1 MMKRIVLG
9 IEGMSCAAC
18 SSAIEK
24 YLSKQDG
31 ISYVSVNLVMA
42 NATVEYDPDK
52 LTQKQI
58 ENFIKDVG
66 YKSTGLYKMTDETKK
81 VKNQKTWLIVL
92 GALLVVLLYISMG
105 TMFGLPIFDFM
116 DMDKNSFVFATVL
129 LCLTLPYLIYGVD
142 IFKNGIKTLFHK
154 APNMDTLVTLGVFA
168 SLGYSIY
175 AYVMIALG
183 NVHFVHSLYFESCSV
198 IVYFIKLGRYV
209 DRASKNK
216 TKQAISELVQ
226 ITPNYAFVKIDGKEK
241 KVSIDEIKK
250 GDIVVC
256 RAGEKIAVDGVVV
269 GGFARIDESFITGES
284 KPVSKQKDGKVVA
297 GSLNLEG
304 VIEYRAERIGKDST
318 VSEIVRLVVE
328 ATNTKMP
335 IAKIADKVSGIF
347 VPVVMLIAVLTFIVY
362 VSIGQS
368 IDIALSTFV
377 TVLVVACPCSLGLA
391 TPLAIV
397 VSEGMSAKNGI
408 LVKKSETLEIAN
420 KTNVV
425 VFDKTGTL
433 TYGKLKI
440 SKIINNSEFTEAQL
454 LQFACSVE
462 SKSSH
467 PISSAFTEKAK
478 EKNIKFLDVE
488 EFKNLD
494 GLGLVGKIGNKKV
507 VLGNS
512 KILKHFKIKNTLEN
526 EEKEL
531 SSEGNSIVFM
541 AIDGKIVSLFGVN
554 DILKENAKDT
564 VAMLKSR
571 GIEVYMLTGDNEITA
586 MTFAKQLG
594 LENVV
599 ANVLPSEKA
608 KFIKKL
614 KKENNVVMMVG
625 DGINDS
631 PALAS
636 ADIGVSVSNGTDI
649 AMNSADVILVNDNI
663 SKILNLFLISK
674 KTVKNIKQ
682 NLFWAFFYNCLMIPI
697 AVGAFRP
704 LGVSINPMIAG
715 IAMVL
720 SSLTVVFNALRLQ
733 LTKLKGD
740 KTNV

>member
-1 MMKRIVLG
+1 MKKIILG

-42 NATVEYDPDK
+42 NATVEYDTNK

-81 VKNQKTWLIVL
+81 VKNQKILLIIL
-92 GALLVVLLYISMG
+92 GSLLVAFLYISMG

-116 DMDKNSFVFATVL
+116 DMNKNSFVFATVL
-129 LCLTLPYLIYGVD
+129 LCLTLPYLVYGFD

-154 APNMDTLVTLGVFA
+154 APNMDTLVTLGVLA

-175 AYVMIALG
+175 GYVMITLG
-183 NVHFVHSLYFESCSV
+183 NVEFVHSLYFESCSV
-198 IVYFIKLGRYV
+198 IIFFIKLGRYV

-216 TKQAISELVQ
+216 TKQAISDLVQ
-226 ITPNYAFVKIDGKEK
+226 ITPNYAFIKIDGQEK
-241 KVSIDEIKK
+241 KVSIDEIRK
-250 GDIVVC
+250 GDVVVC
-256 RAGEKIAVDGVVV
+256 KAGEKVAVDGIVLN
-269 GGFARIDESFITGES
+269 GSAYIDQSFISGES
-284 KPVSKQKDGKVVA
+284 KPVRKQKGEKVVA

-304 VIEYRAERIGKDST
+304 IIEYRAERIGKDST

-347 VPVVMLIAVLTFIVY
+347 VPVVILIAVLTFVVY
-362 VSIGQS
+362 VSIGQN

-397 VSEGMSAKNGI
+397 LSEGISAKNGI

-433 TYGKLKI
+433 TYGKLKM
-440 SKIINNSEFTEAQL
+440 SKMINNSKFADAKL
-454 LQFACSVE
+454 LQIACSVE
-462 SKSSH
+462 NRASH
-467 PISSAFTEKAK
+467 PISSAFIEKIK
-478 EKNIKFLDVE
+478 EKNITLLDVKN
-488 EFKNLD
+488 FKNLD
-494 GLGLVGKIGNKKV
+494 GLGIVGEVENNKV

-512 KILKHFKIKNTLEN
+512 KILKNYKIKNTLEK
-526 EEKEL
+526 EAKEL
-531 SSEGNSIVFM
+531 AIGGNSIVFM
-541 AIDGKIVSLFGVN
+541 AVDGKVVSLFGIN

-564 VAMLKSR
+564 IEKLKNKK
-571 GIEVYMLTGDNEITA
+571 IEVYMLTGDNELTA
-586 MTFAKQLG
+586 KTFAKQLD
-594 LENVV
+594 LENVI
-599 ANVLPSEKA
+599 ANFLPSEKA

-614 KKENNVVMMVG
+614 RNENNVVMMVG

-636 ADIGVSVSNGTDI
+636 ADIGVSVSSGTDI
-649 AMNSADVILVNDNI
+649 AMNSADVILMNDNI
-663 SKILNLFLISK
+663 SKILDLFTISK
-674 KTVKNIKQ
+674 NAIKNIKQ
-682 NLFWAFFYNCLMIPI
+682 NLFWAFFYNSLMIPI
-697 AVGAFRP
+697 AIGAFRP

-733 LTKLKGD
+733 LKNK
-740 KTNV
+740 KEIK